1 MNIAVIQPQGHGSG
15 TTTIAALIASEL
27 GSRNS
32 QICLASV
39 KPVSESLYQYYGV
52 DEKTEKQNVALELM
66 NLIKFGGI
74 KKEKV
79 RDYCRNLEEN
89 LDLFVLNTP
98 YQKGV
103 LEEDDMVQAI
113 RFLGT
118 NSPYD
123 YVVYDVDE
131 KHMERKTVQEVLSV
145 TDVCVLILTQDTCEI
160 RRFMQN
166 KNAFLKATRGIPTVV
181 VVNHYSTLLGSIK
194 EMAQSMEVKNTKN
207 WCSVHNNHHI
217 QYCANRGK
225 YSYLSKKIRENAP
238 EVVELNRDVSNIVQ
252 NVMEIK
258 RIERNRRI
266 KSQRDAKQ

>member
-89 LDLFVLNTP
+89 LDLFVLRAYWKRTTWFRP
-98 YQKGV
+98 SGFW
-103 LEEDDMVQAI
+103 VQ
-113 RFLGT
+113 
-118 NSPYD
+118 
-123 YVVYDVDE
+123 
-131 KHMERKTVQEVLSV
+131 
-145 TDVCVLILTQDTCEI
+145 ILLMIT
-160 RRFMQN
+160 
-166 KNAFLKATRGIPTVV
+166 
-181 VVNHYSTLLGSIK
+181 
-194 EMAQSMEVKNTKN
+194 
-207 WCSVHNNHHI
+207 
-217 QYCANRGK
+217 
-225 YSYLSKKIRENAP
+225 
-238 EVVELNRDVSNIVQ
+238 
-252 NVMEIK
+252 
-258 RIERNRRI
+258 
-266 KSQRDAKQ
+266 